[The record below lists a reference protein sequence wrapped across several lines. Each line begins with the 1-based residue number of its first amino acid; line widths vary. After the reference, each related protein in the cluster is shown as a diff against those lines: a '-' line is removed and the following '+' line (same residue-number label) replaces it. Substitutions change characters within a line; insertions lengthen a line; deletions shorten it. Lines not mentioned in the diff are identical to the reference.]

1 MTGLGNRVHVFPDLY
16 REGLNALPAHIAI
29 IDRTGLIVLVNRAW
43 TEFALANGGDPAKGV
58 AVGANYLDVCR
69 GPATGNSGS
78 AACARDALEGLQ
90 AVLDGERSHFTMEYP
105 CDSPTQQRWYVMD
118 IAALDLEKRA
128 GAIVSHLDISARK
141 QAELGLSASEA
152 RFRAMFDHAAVGIAE
167 IAADGRWLRA
177 NAALLRIVGRTEEDL
192 LSRTTRDITH
202 IEERDA
208 EAAHFEVLRSGG
220 ADACMIEKR
229 LLRGDGG
236 FVWTTT
242 SLSCVRAPD
251 NSVDYFLAVVEDISE
266 RKLAEERQRTM
277 MRELSH
283 REKTCW
289 RSSRPSRIAA

>member
-1 MTGLGNRVHVFPDLY
+1 M
-16 REGLNALPAHIAI
+16 
-29 IDRTGLIVLVNRAW
+29 
-43 TEFALANGGDPAKGV
+43 
-58 AVGANYLDVCR
+58 
-69 GPATGNSGS
+69 
-78 AACARDALEGLQ
+78 
-90 AVLDGERSHFTMEYP
+90 LDGERSHFTMEYP

-242 SLSCVRAPD
+242 SLSSRA
-251 NSVDYFLAVVEDISE
+251 A
-266 RKLAEERQRTM
+266 TG
-277 MRELSH
+277 
-283 REKTCW
+283 
-289 RSSRPSRIAA
+289 